1 MADGLGQTQ
10 PCLPH
15 DLQQKI
21 DKQCFHKQRQ
31 RRGKLRRRNF
41 VQQFRRQQLRREIRN
56 GHEHARQH
64 HRDEERRVFQ
74 NADKRCKVCFF
85 GIVVHALKI
94 LIEKIR
100 HDHSERASIRHDND
114 FPLADFCAGSIRPF
128 RVSYRLKK

>member
-56 GHEHARQH
+56 GHEYARQH

-94 LIEKIR
+94 LIEK
-100 HDHSERASIRHDND
+100 
-114 FPLADFCAGSIRPF
+114 
-128 RVSYRLKK
+128 